1 MRKLCIGVL
10 ALLASAFAIA
20 DEDIKWS
27 GSVKVWNAS
36 ASIYG
41 WSNDRYYDTYS
52 NASGNISLTAKKK
65 DWLFVASTLL
75 PTGYSVDYSSTVG
88 GYLRRQDYDLA
99 VGYSLLPNV
108 SPLVGIKVVDYKVD
122 GSSPQTLTA
131 PYIGLTGSQ
140 LLSDKYFLYGTVIY
154 APNATDSTVTT
165 SERPDKRTF
174 LSYELGFGMPITGTT
189 QLTFGYRAQDY
200 ASRHASRQIW
210 YSDTIRGV
218 IFGVNHNF

>member
-36 ASIYG
+36 AIIYG
-41 WSNDRYYDTYS
+41 WSNYRYYDSYS

-75 PTGYSVDYSSTVG
+75 PTGYSFDYSSTVG